1 MRFWLLLLF
10 SAPFLWL
17 NGADFCL
24 SHSEKSSFKFNAPEE
39 KNAIL
44 FFSARI
50 KVPTPLEAW
59 GTHAVEVKLNGK
71 TLIAPV
77 NKPQYLTDPQC
88 VPQKQYPVVQ
98 QGRLWVKADSDW
110 EVFNAP
116 AGEIYSNIWILNQT
130 NKTELSNRFYHFA
143 FKLDNLKKQENRVD
157 FKAILPPEM
166 RKYPVEITGVE
177 VRGFGDKI
185 IFNRDWLQSVYPWSF
200 PAKAELG
207 GVECVKARNEHGFAS
222 FSIYCFVPQKFK
234 LPVLNGDFQIYHLD
248 NSNIPAKLQ
257 EAAGRHIPNIGDV
270 YVPERFTPL
279 AAGSSVDLP
288 AGTTTFAIRFK
299 GDKAGI
305 YPAGTLPVTFKVVD
319 IYLPESTDL
328 PVENSMY
335 IMAGGTDSQN
345 MYPEF
350 KEYGMSMVLLSPWT
364 AKIPLKLNDGKLA
377 VDFSNFDRWV
387 KKYQAVGLSRK
398 TLFFGTSEPIIK
410 QISKLSGEK
419 EDGKEFQRL
428 FKEFIILFFNHAD
441 ELGLKVYL
449 SLYDEANFQKNVWD
463 KTKLLTSIAVTV
475 PNSRMWSTVTE
486 LASAAHYYEVLGYR
500 KGRDLCI
507 THPFQAYN
515 KRDDEVSRGVL
526 CPDKKIG
533 DLRGRFVGEYE
544 GIFSY
549 PGANNRYAYGVR
561 SALANLKYMT
571 GFAFWWGDM
580 YKENVKPYKYFYVT
594 YPFREKITNVRYS
607 SVGWEAIRC
616 GIDDMRYW
624 TLARRLLTAKYGEA
638 EAGARLRAIAGAP
651 QYSAAE
657 LEPGYFK
664 KVRNSFLKFILENK

>member
-10 SAPFLWL
+10 SAPFFWV

-24 SHSEKSSFKFNAPEE
+24 SHNGKSSFKFNAPEG
-39 KNAIL
+39 KNAVL

-50 KVPTPLEAW
+50 KAPSEAW
-59 GTHAVEVKLNGK
+59 GTNALEVKLNGK
-71 TLIAPV
+71 SLDYPL
-77 NKPQYLTDPQC
+77 NKARCLTDPQC
-88 VPQKQYPVVQ
+88 VPQKQYPVMEK
-98 QGRLWVKADSDW
+98 GRLFVKADSDW

-116 AGEIYSNIWILNQT
+116 AGEIYSNVWVLNQT

-143 FKLDNLKKQENRVD
+143 FKLDNLKKEGNRVD
-157 FKAILPPEM
+157 FRVILPPEM

-185 IFNRDWLQSVYPWSF
+185 VFNRDYLQSVYPWSF
-200 PAKAELG
+200 PSKAELG
-207 GVECVKARNEHGFAS
+207 GVECVKARNEHGFAA
-222 FSIYCFVPQKFK
+222 FSIYSFAPQKFQ
-234 LPVLNGDFQIYHLD
+234 LPELNDNWQLYRLD

-257 EAAGRHIPNIGDV
+257 EIAGHHIPNIGEV
-270 YVPERFTPL
+270 YVPELFTPL
-279 AAGSSVDLP
+279 AWGSSVDLP
-288 AGTTTFAIRFK
+288 QGTTTFAIRFK
-299 GDKAGI
+299 NDKPGV
-305 YPAGTLPVTFKVVD
+305 YQAGTLPVKFKVVD
-319 IYLPESTDL
+319 VVLPESDDL

-335 IMAGGTDSQN
+335 IMASGTDTQN
-345 MYPEF
+345 IYPEF

-364 AKIPLKLNDGKLA
+364 AKMPLKLTDGKLA

-387 KKYQAVGLSRK
+387 KKYQATGLSRK
-398 TLFFGTSEPIIK
+398 TLFFGTSEPIIR
-410 QISKLSGEK
+410 QIAKLSGEN
-419 EDGKEFQRL
+419 EEGKKFQQL

-449 SLYDEANFQKNVWD
+449 SLYDEANFQKNVWG
-463 KTKLLTSIAVTV
+463 KTKLLTAIAVTV

-486 LASAAHYYEVLGYR
+486 LASAAYYYEALGYR
-500 KGRDLCI
+500 RGRDLCI
-507 THPFQAYN
+507 THPFQTYN
-515 KRDDEVSRGVL
+515 KEDDEVSRGVL
-526 CPDKKIG
+526 CPDKKIR

-561 SALANLKYMT
+561 SALGNLKYMT
-571 GFAFWWGDM
+571 GFAFWWGNM
-580 YKENVKPYKYFYVT
+580 YKENVKPYKYFYVA

-624 TLARRLLTAKYGEA
+624 VLAKKVLTAKYGA
-638 EAGARLRAIAGAP
+638 AKADARLRELAGAP

-657 LEPGYFK
+657 LSPGYFR
-664 KVRNSFLKFILENK
+664 KVRSSLLKFILENK